1 MPPQL
6 TETWGA
12 TYFHIL
18 IILLVF
24 AFGIP
29 ALISQLIIPEEIR
42 RIIHRHRLMRGWFIS
57 TIVSLLG
64 LFILFFIWFVHPCSG
79 DPVSQIK
86 SLLGGAF
93 VTIALIL
100 TVLLWWNVL
109 RRFIREKVINDLE
122 KNLKERFRKNGVLP
136 VDCLIDLIYL
146 GERGEPGYEKGLVL
160 NALDGLAKNV
170 QSSNRYVGYELEHI
184 LRNIDRILL
193 NKEKFGSEEN
203 FQSAVCK
210 LGDMLHRGQRA
221 NLPSDLDAN
230 LALRSLG
237 RLGVATVELR
247 YETTAQ
253 MILQATDSKDEVLFE
268 IGLSAINS
276 KRFLITTAALNKL
289 EALTLIE
296 LPITSER
303 TNNLLGLIAH
313 FWGAGESARR
323 RAEIFLSSNK
333 NNFSPSLADCINQA
347 IEYHYHIAQFETAD
361 KLIVLKS
368 QINK

>member
-12 TYFHIL
+12 TYFHVL

-29 ALISQLIIPEEIR
+29 ALIFQLIVPEEVR
-42 RIIHRHRLMRGWFIS
+42 RIIHRHRSMRGWFIT

-64 LFILFFIWFVHPCSG
+64 LFILFFIWFVHPCYG

-93 VTIALIL
+93 VTTALVL
-100 TVLLWWNVL
+100 TILLWWNVL
-109 RRFIREKVINDLE
+109 RRFIREKVISDLE
-122 KNLKERFRKNGVLP
+122 ENLKERFRKNGVLP

-146 GERGEPGYEKGLVL
+146 GERGESGYEKGLVL
-160 NALDGLAKNV
+160 NALDRLAKNV
-170 QSSNRYVGYELEHI
+170 QSSNRYRGYELEHI

-210 LGDMLHRGQRA
+210 LGDMSYRGQRA

-253 MILQATDSKDEVLFE
+253 MILQTTDSKDEVLFQ
-268 IGLSAINS
+268 IGISAING
-276 KRFLITTAALNKL
+276 KRFLIATAALNKL
-289 EALTLIE
+289 EALTGRV
-296 LPITSER
+296 LPITPER
-303 TNNLLGLIAH
+303 SVNLLGLIAH
-313 FWGAGESARR
+313 FWVAGESTRR
-323 RAEIFLSSNK
+323 RAESFLVLNRS
-333 NNFSPSLADCINQA
+333 NFSPSLNKCVRDA
-347 IEYHYHIAQFETAD
+347 IEYHYTIAQFETAD
-361 KLIVLKS
+361 KLIAI
-368 QINK
+368 QNEI